1 MKKTHQA
8 SLYKA
13 ELKMKEAV
21 QHDEMQDKKKKK
33 KVVAYCRVSTLEQK
47 KKGHGIE
54 IQVRDATL
62 FAQRHGLLIEKFYKD
77 EGESGVKEERKALI
91 QLMRACK
98 NNKVES
104 IILPSLDRLSRE
116 VRIAENLFHE
126 LKYLGVK
133 VLIADMP
140 YYNGERKD
148 ILIRQILEAIAEE
161 DRRGIIERL
170 WKGRQERTRKGM
182 FPGGNLPY
190 GYIRHNKAVAIQPN
204 EAAIV
209 CRIYE
214 LASNGL
220 SGYVISEELNKH
232 GHRRRNGTP
241 WTQRQVCRTLHQE
254 RLYKGGLVR
263 YGEVSGEVRIPAILS
278 A

>member
-1 MKKTHQA
+1 
-8 SLYKA
+8 
-13 ELKMKEAV
+13 
-21 QHDEMQDKKKKK
+21 MQGKKKHK

-47 KKGHGIE
+47 KKGYGID
-54 IQVRDATL
+54 IQIRDVTL
-62 FAQRHGLLIEKFYKD
+62 FAERHGLLVEKFYKD
-77 EGESGVKEERKALI
+77 EGESGVKEDRKALK

-133 VLIADMP
+133 VLIVDMP

-161 DRRGIIERL
+161 NRRDIIERL
-170 WKGRQERTRKGM
+170 WKGRQERTRNGL

-190 GYIRHNKAVAIQPN
+190 GYMRRNKSIAVN
-204 EAAIV
+204 HHEAEIV
-209 CRIYE
+209 KQIYT

-220 SGYVISEELNKH
+220 SGYVIADTLNQK
-232 GHRRRNGTP
+232 GCNLRNGNP
-241 WTQRQVCRTLHQE
+241 WTQRQVCRVLKNEHLYLRGLLH
-254 RLYKGGLVR
+254 
-263 YGEVSGEVRIPAILS
+263 YGEAFGQDQFMAFLNKSS
-278 A
+278 